1 MCKRPGSYIH
11 MSQFTKS
18 MFVICIPYQ
27 KELLLD
33 FAMYLVKHNSDITE
47 AQELL
52 TAKLSDK
59 SFQSSVL
66 LRGYS
71 GLFAYL
77 SWKKCKLQLEKRGL
91 DVEDLGG
98 WIHEAEGTTV
108 INLQRQMGFHGKQ
121 ALALFGNLVEHGG
134 VWDIFVTKQVELL
147 KYYNKSDE
155 VRRILERYKEKNP
168 ENPNAHRYT
177 CLCNIA
183 NIISCA
189 NRKERGE

>member
-1 MCKRPGSYIH
+1 MCNRPGSYIH
-11 MSQFTKS
+11 ISQFTKS

-59 SFQSSVL
+59 SFQTSAL
-66 LRGYS
+66 LRAYC

-77 SWKKCKLQLEKRGL
+77 SWKKCKLQLEKREL

-108 INLQRQMGFHGKQ
+108 TNLQRQMGFRGKQ
-121 ALALFGNLVEHGG
+121 ALALFGNLVENGG

-155 VRRILERYKEKNP
+155 VKRILKRYKEKNAQ
-168 ENPNAHRYT
+168 NPNAHRYT
-177 CLCNIA
+177 
-183 NIISCA
+183 
-189 NRKERGE
+189 